1 MVNTVMWLHVVVFAV
16 FVALRLYTR
25 ICMLKTVGWDDYL
38 VALAFVLHVLYTIFV
53 TIGTKYGLGRL
64 FADVNNPEVYFTA
77 VMYEVF
83 SQVAGLMAIG
93 VGKCAVGVFL
103 LRLVVT
109 RVQKGVLWGF
119 LGVTVFIT
127 LFASITVVVQCIPV
141 QKTWNP
147 TLEGTCWLDFSKV
160 GLTVGC
166 KFLFYLLPPSNPFGT
181 G

>member
-1 MVNTVMWLHVVVFAV
+1 MVNGVMWAHVVIFAV

-25 ICMLKTVGWDDYL
+25 VHVLQMMGLDDWL
-38 VALAFVLHVLYTIFV
+38 VILAFLLHVLYTIFV
-53 TIGTKYGLGRL
+53 SVATKYGLGRL
-64 FADVNNPEVYFTA
+64 FADVGNPDVYWTA

-93 VGKCAVGVFL
+93 VGKLAVGCFL
-103 LRLVVT
+103 LRIVVSQMQ
-109 RVQKGVLWGF
+109 RAFIYVF
-119 LGVTVFIT
+119 LGLTAFIT

-147 TLEGTCWLDFSKV
+147 TLPGTCWLDFSKV

-166 KFLFYLLPPSNPFGT
+166 MFFFRSFFLTPFG
-181 G
+181 